1 MKLSRRGLFQ
11 GIFGAAIA
19 PLAAKVAAALPPPQ
33 TIEWK
38 TLNYGWR
45 TSMTHSTWRMFHQGA
60 ELDKAVLD
68 MLSQSNEIFDDLPYT
83 GESTMHEWIECP
95 TCEGTGEYEDNIC
108 PTCDGRGEIEAGDDE
123 EKDDVE

>member
-19 PLAAKVAAALPPPQ
+19 PLAAKVAAALPAPK

-45 TSMTHSTWRMFHQGA
+45 TSITPSTWRTFHQSA
-60 ELDKAVLD
+60 ELNKAALE
-68 MLSQSNEIFDDLPYT
+68 MLSQANEIFDDLPYT
-83 GESTMHEWIECP
+83 GEPVMRELIECDL
-95 TCEGTGEYEDNIC
+95 CEGTGKI
-108 PTCDGRGEIEAGDDE
+108 EIEE
-123 EKDDVE
+123 EDDVE